1 MKNFIILFCLTFSH
15 LAVARSIADIQK
27 SKTLE
32 ILTRNAPTT
41 FYLDKDGKPAGL
53 DFELGTLIARE
64 LGVLPKFILKDSISD
79 IIASLSTGYGDLAL
93 AGLSETKEREKLFIF
108 SDPYQKIQE
117 QLICDKKFVIKDLSK
132 LSELKTTVVK
142 DSSYEQTLKELN
154 IKFKATK
161 EFNTEELL
169 GKVFNKEID
178 CTVADS
184 NIVSI
189 ILRSYPE
196 LKIQKSFK
204 EEGIVGVLR
213 KSNTDIVTVINKVI
227 KDNQKNGILPK
238 LIDKYYGHIN
248 DFDYYDLK
256 VFKKRINQ
264 RLKKYRKYFEKAGAK
279 YGLDWRLLAAIS
291 YQESHWNRLAKSYTG
306 VRGLMMLTN
315 DTAKEMK
322 VRNRLNA
329 AESIYGGAAYLT
341 KLIDRVPAYIHST
354 DRLWMAVASYNVGY
368 YHMRDA
374 RSIAVWKDKNPNFW
388 KDVREV
394 LPLLSDK
401 KYYRKVPYGYA
412 RGVEPVLYVKRIRH
426 YYDILKSEFP

>member
-1 MKNFIILFCLTFSH
+1 MIKNILFVYLIISSPIF
-15 LAVARSIADIQK
+15 ARSIADIQK
-27 SKTLE
+27 SKSLE
-32 ILTRNAPTT
+32 IITRNAPTT
-41 FYLDKDGKPAGL
+41 FYLDKDGRPAGL
-53 DFELGTLIARE
+53 DYEIGTLIARE
-64 LGVLPKFILKDSISD
+64 LGVLPKFIIKDSISD
-79 IIASLSTGYGDLAL
+79 IMSSLSAGYGDLSL
-93 AGLSETKEREKLFIF
+93 AGLSMTKERGKLFIF
-108 SDPYQKIQE
+108 SSPYQQVQE
-117 QLICDKKFVIKDLSK
+117 QLICDKKFVIKDLAK
-132 LSELKTTVVK
+132 LSNLKLTVVK
-142 DSSYEQTLKELN
+142 DSSYEQTLKSLN
-154 IKFKATK
+154 ITYSATK
-161 EFNTEELL
+161 EYNTEELL
-169 GKVFNKEID
+169 SMVFNKEID
-178 CTVADS
+178 CTMADS

-189 ILRSYPE
+189 ILRSFPE

-213 KSNTDIVTVINKVI
+213 KSNSDLMYYVNKVI
-227 KDNQKNGILPK
+227 EDNTKNGILPK

-256 VFKKRINQ
+256 VFKKRINE
-264 RLKKYRKYFEKAGAK
+264 RLKKYRKYFEKAGTK
-279 YGLDWRLLAAIS
+279 FGIDWRLLAAIS
-291 YQESHWNRLAKSYTG
+291 YQESHWNRLAKSHTG

-315 DTAKEMK
+315 DTAEEMK

-329 AESIYGGAAYLT
+329 AESIFGGAKYLV
-341 KLIDRVPAYIHST
+341 KLIDRVPPYIPST

-412 RGVEPVLYVKRIRH
+412 RGVEPVMYVKRIRH
-426 YYDILKSEFP
+426 YYDILKGQFP